1 MGLPSTCASNLIGAK
16 DAMSEQNGPNGGGE
30 GSRTPVLETFRAS
43 VYMYSGQLV
52 FKGASLCPP
61 VWFPDYPV

>member
-16 DAMSEQNGPNGGGE
+16 DTMSEQNVPNGGGE

-43 VYMYSGQLV
+43 VYMFSGQLV
-52 FKGASLCPP
+52 VRDPDLCPP
-61 VWFPDYPV
+61 VLVP

>member
-16 DAMSEQNGPNGGGE
+16 DTMSEQKGSNGGGE

-43 VYMYSGQLV
+43 VYMFSGQLV
-52 FKGASLCPP
+52 IRDLNLCPP
-61 VWFPDYPV
+61 VPVP